1 MKKSKYSDYENYIL
15 LADKSELHLG
25 YESFLRFKEV
35 LPFLNQISTSTGGT
49 FLYNGTIY
57 KKKITS
63 GTARK
68 LLDGFLSNRCYDIHE
83 LRKAANQLTIRL

>member
-1 MKKSKYSDYENYIL
+1 MKKSKFSDFERYIL
-15 LADKSELHLG
+15 LSDNSELNPG
-25 YESFLRFKEV
+25 YASFLKFKEV
-35 LPFLNQISTSTGGT
+35 LPFLNQISSTTGDT

-68 LLDGFLSNRCYDIHE
+68 LLDGFFSSRCYDIHE
-83 LRKAANQLTIRL
+83 LRKAANQLQIRL

>member
-35 LPFLNQISTSTGGT
+35 LPFLNQISTSTGDT

-57 KKKITS
+57 KKKISS

-68 LLDGFLSNRCYDIHE
+68 LLDGFFSNRCYDIHE
-83 LRKAANQLTIRL
+83 LRKAANQLKIML

>member
-1 MKKSKYSDYENYIL
+1 MKPNKFSDYENYIL
-15 LADKSELHLG
+15 LADKSELHLV
-25 YESFLRFKEV
+25 YEAFLRFKEV
-35 LPFLNQISTSTGGT
+35 KQFLAQIASKTGDT

-68 LLDGFLSNRCYDIHE
+68 LLDGFLSNRCYDMHE

>member
-1 MKKSKYSDYENYIL
+1 MKASKYSEYDNYTL
-15 LADKSELHLG
+15 LADNSELSFG
-25 YESFLRFKEV
+25 YEAFLKLKEV
-35 LPFLNQISTSTGGT
+35 KPFLTQIASKNGDT

-68 LLDGFLSNRCYDIHE
+68 LLDGFFSNRCYDIHE
-83 LRKAANQLTIRL
+83 LRKAANQLGIRL

>member
-1 MKKSKYSDYENYIL
+1 MKKSKFSDFERYIL
-15 LADKSELHLG
+15 LSGNSELNAG
-25 YESFLRFKEV
+25 YESFLKFKEV
-35 LPFLNQISTSTGGT
+35 LPFLNQIASTNGDT

-63 GTARK
+63 GEARK
-68 LLDGFLSNRCYDIHE
+68 LLDGFLRNRCYDIHQ

>member
-1 MKKSKYSDYENYIL
+1 MKKSKFSDFERYIL
-15 LADKSELHLG
+15 LSGNSELSMG

-35 LPFLNQISTSTGGT
+35 LPFLNQIASTNGDT

-63 GTARK
+63 GEARK
-68 LLDGFLSNRCYDIHE
+68 LLDGFFSDRCYDIHQ
-83 LRKAANQLTIRL
+83 LRKAANQLKVRL